1 MSIVF
6 TFVDCITWTFDDSKK
21 KKRRTFVCK
30 RESTI
35 ESVRA
40 SMHEQLLGSNQG
52 NKQITELQAIFK
64 EVKSRLPNT

>member
-21 KKRRTFVCK
+21 KRTFVCK

>member
-21 KKRRTFVCK
+21 KKGTFVCK